1 MLQRTENFQ
10 RKYKNYWKE
19 LDDNIIYYRHYTS
32 NLIFRNIAEDKI
44 SFDIKAINIGV
55 LDNQR

>member
-19 LDDNIIYYRHYTS
+19 LDDNIIYQRHYTS
-32 NLIFRNIAEDKI
+32 NLILRIIAEDSV

-55 LDNQR
+55 LDNQS